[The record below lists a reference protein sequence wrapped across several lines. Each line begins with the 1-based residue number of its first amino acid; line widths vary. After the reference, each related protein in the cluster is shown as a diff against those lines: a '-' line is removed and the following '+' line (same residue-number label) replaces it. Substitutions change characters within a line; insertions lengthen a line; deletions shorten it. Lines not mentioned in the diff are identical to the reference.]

1 MFGMIMPLCNRM
13 FCCIF
18 GWYFYIEIS
27 LKYEKLILLSSSRTF
42 SLSIPYME
50 NSTVLSDLELF
61 HCPPLWTKVRL
72 HGKKTTKC
80 NKVLCKY
87 VEHMVRSIGE
97 KFENCP
103 FLPRRWREGK
113 YHKFILQLHKL
124 FPERVQIY
132 CP

>member
-1 MFGMIMPLCNRM
+1 
-13 FCCIF
+13 
-18 GWYFYIEIS
+18 
-27 LKYEKLILLSSSRTF
+27 
-42 SLSIPYME
+42 ME

-103 FLPRRWREGK
+103 FLPRRCKVIIDKSRSEVSLLEQTPWPIKNKIICSSIKKEK
-113 YHKFILQLHKL
+113 IL
-124 FPERVQIY
+124 F
-132 CP
+132 